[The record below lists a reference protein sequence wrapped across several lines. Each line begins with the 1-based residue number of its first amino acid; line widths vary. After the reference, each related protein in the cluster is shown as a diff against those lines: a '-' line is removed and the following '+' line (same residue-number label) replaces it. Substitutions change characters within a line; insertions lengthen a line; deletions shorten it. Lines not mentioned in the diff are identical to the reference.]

1 VYVTYPRRFQRSTY
15 QSPNCSTRQTLYA
28 HSAMGSPTNVD
39 RTNQPDGGSA
49 LAVGCTRRPASGP
62 ALRRERK
69 GRELG
74 AVLVIEGWC
83 LALRRRAQTRDV
95 IDVIHGDIVARRT
108 GLPRTPHCQH
118 HTYSTTSTSSYA
130 IMLPRTSRVKP
141 SLSVV
146 QYSPALPLSD
156 SPRLL
161 SSCFVK
167 LCLFV

>member
-1 VYVTYPRRFQRSTY
+1 VYGAHPGRYSEIHISIPELFY
-15 QSPNCSTRQTLYA
+15 KQTLYA
-28 HSAMGSPTNVD
+28 HSAMGSPTNAD

-83 LALRRRAQTRDV
+83 LALRRRAQARDV
-95 IDVIHGDIVARRT
+95 IDVNIDARTKRRT

-130 IMLPRTSRVKP
+130 IMVPRTSRVKP
-141 SLSVV
+141 SLSDLPNFNVRLTITRH
-146 QYSPALPLSD
+146 PAW
-156 SPRLL
+156 
-161 SSCFVK
+161 V
-167 LCLFV
+167 